1 MKIVDGKGEVTLQM
15 ENGELITINYDQVT
29 NLIIENKELRRNQN
43 FLKNQLAMLK
53 ESIDENQV
61 PISKTEL
68 EKIMG

>member
-1 MKIVDGKGEVTLQM
+1 MKIVDGKGEVNLQM